1 MKTRIYIFSII
12 IFASL
17 FTLSACKVKEEEKTE
32 ISFIHGW
39 GSTEA
44 EHVAMRKIFEDFEKE
59 NPGIKLNMVSMPAP
73 TDVVNKVGDLLTV
86 GEVPDIIFTAGDGR
100 ESIYRF
106 MIDKKYALDLLPYL
120 NNDVELK
127 SRISPIILKNWT
139 TEDGKLYTVSD
150 VLLVCG
156 GYWYNRDIFKKV
168 GVTTPPLDRDDWER
182 VCKKINNYG
191 EKIGIKS
198 AILDSNQIVFLTDA
212 ILADEEPDL
221 IRNLSDKNVNLNS
234 LGFRRTLFELERIS
248 KSAEIVNSF
257 NFRDALVSFNE
268 GKTAIYI
275 NGVWASSMI
284 DKSIDVGYAPLPSK
298 KGKGVSA
305 ISSGVGYILGDTKD
319 KKRIDASIKFLKYM
333 LSDEVANRIL
343 AETGQIPS
351 NPHMVITEDNA
362 GKRLFEAVN
371 NIDRAGYNIEAPQNI
386 WGTAKKDEYGDNI
399 ILYLKNKLTLKELQ
413 NKIIN

>member
-182 VCKKINNYG
+182 ICKKINN
-191 EKIGIKS
+191 
-198 AILDSNQIVFLTDA
+198 
-212 ILADEEPDL
+212 
-221 IRNLSDKNVNLNS
+221 
-234 LGFRRTLFELERIS
+234 
-248 KSAEIVNSF
+248 
-257 NFRDALVSFNE
+257 
-268 GKTAIYI
+268 
-275 NGVWASSMI
+275 
-284 DKSIDVGYAPLPSK
+284 
-298 KGKGVSA
+298 
-305 ISSGVGYILGDTKD
+305 
-319 KKRIDASIKFLKYM
+319 
-333 LSDEVANRIL
+333 
-343 AETGQIPS
+343 
-351 NPHMVITEDNA
+351 
-362 GKRLFEAVN
+362 
-371 NIDRAGYNIEAPQNI
+371 
-386 WGTAKKDEYGDNI
+386 
-399 ILYLKNKLTLKELQ
+399 
-413 NKIIN
+413 

>member
-1 MKTRIYIFSII
+1 
-12 IFASL
+12 
-17 FTLSACKVKEEEKTE
+17 
-32 ISFIHGW
+32 
-39 GSTEA
+39 
-44 EHVAMRKIFEDFEKE
+44 
-59 NPGIKLNMVSMPAP
+59 
-73 TDVVNKVGDLLTV
+73 
-86 GEVPDIIFTAGDGR
+86 
-100 ESIYRF
+100 
-106 MIDKKYALDLLPYL
+106 
-120 NNDVELK
+120 
-127 SRISPIILKNWT
+127 
-139 TEDGKLYTVSD
+139 
-150 VLLVCG
+150 
-156 GYWYNRDIFKKV
+156 
-168 GVTTPPLDRDDWER
+168 
-182 VCKKINNYG
+182 
-191 EKIGIKS
+191 
-198 AILDSNQIVFLTDA
+198 
-212 ILADEEPDL
+212 
-221 IRNLSDKNVNLNS
+221 
-234 LGFRRTLFELERIS
+234 
-248 KSAEIVNSF
+248 
-257 NFRDALVSFNE
+257 
-268 GKTAIYI
+268 
-275 NGVWASSMI
+275 MI

>member
-12 IFASL
+12 IFVSL

-139 TEDGKLYTVSD
+139 T
-150 VLLVCG
+150 
-156 GYWYNRDIFKKV
+156 
-168 GVTTPPLDRDDWER
+168 
-182 VCKKINNYG
+182 
-191 EKIGIKS
+191 
-198 AILDSNQIVFLTDA
+198 
-212 ILADEEPDL
+212 
-221 IRNLSDKNVNLNS
+221 
-234 LGFRRTLFELERIS
+234 
-248 KSAEIVNSF
+248 
-257 NFRDALVSFNE
+257 
-268 GKTAIYI
+268 
-275 NGVWASSMI
+275 
-284 DKSIDVGYAPLPSK
+284 
-298 KGKGVSA
+298 
-305 ISSGVGYILGDTKD
+305 
-319 KKRIDASIKFLKYM
+319 
-333 LSDEVANRIL
+333 
-343 AETGQIPS
+343 
-351 NPHMVITEDNA
+351 
-362 GKRLFEAVN
+362 
-371 NIDRAGYNIEAPQNI
+371 
-386 WGTAKKDEYGDNI
+386 
-399 ILYLKNKLTLKELQ
+399 
-413 NKIIN
+413 